1 MSVAALGSHGVT
13 GHTLLIEHCLAL
25 GLTRKRRPARD
36 RLEEA
41 LGQELMRS
49 LVFALTRP
57 H

>member
-1 MSVAALGSHGVT
+1 MSVAALGSHGIT
-13 GHTLLIEHCLAL
+13 GHTLLIEHGLAL
-25 GLTRKRRPARD
+25 GLTSKRRPARD